1 MTTNPGTDL
10 VIDSSPISS
19 EAIHNVSSAIASAA
33 SIQTNQS
40 RGSNPSPQDND
51 QAQLAT
57 KESLENIVTYI
68 INRFCKYGQGT
79 TTEILQAVYIIDTM
93 ITNSK
98 SGHFVLS
105 AQNLF
110 LTFILAIVVS
120 HKLSVDTPFS
130 NAWFAN
136 LFGIPLQVLNTNEL
150 IVLNLVHFSPAMDK
164 HSYHRYYKAL
174 IPKSTPTHS

>member
-79 TTEILQAVYIIDTM
+79 TTEISVIQLRFNI
-93 ITNSK
+93 
-98 SGHFVLS
+98 LS
-105 AQNLF
+105 IG
-110 LTFILAIVVS
+110 LTASLAISGSTSTV
-120 HKLSVDTPFS
+120 
-130 NAWFAN
+130 
-136 LFGIPLQVLNTNEL
+136 G
-150 IVLNLVHFSPAMDK
+150 
-164 HSYHRYYKAL
+164 HSYFNVL
-174 IPKSTPTHS
+174 